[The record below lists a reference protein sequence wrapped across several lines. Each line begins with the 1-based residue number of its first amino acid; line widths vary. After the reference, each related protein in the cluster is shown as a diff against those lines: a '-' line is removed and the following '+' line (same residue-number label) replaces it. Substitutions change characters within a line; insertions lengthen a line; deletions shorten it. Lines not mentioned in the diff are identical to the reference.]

1 MQKPFKQFMFRLVVL
16 TVVLL
21 VATLAIF
28 NFAIHHDF
36 TIAYW
41 FIFIYFFGM
50 TSLVHFLLLR
60 AGGADEEPKKFVPK
74 FMGVLGLKMFA
85 SLLYIF
91 IYSFMFTE
99 DMFAFAITFICV
111 YLSYTTL
118 EVVSI
123 LGALKD

>member
-1 MQKPFKQFMFRLVVL
+1 MFRLVVL
-16 TVVLL
+16 TAVLL
-21 VATLAIF
+21 VGTLAVF
-28 NFAIHHDF
+28 NFGIHHDF
-36 TIAYW
+36 TVAYW

-50 TSLVHFLLLR
+50 TALVHFLLLR
-60 AGGADEEPKKFVPK
+60 AGGANEEPKKFVPK

-91 IYSFMFTE
+91 IYSFLFSE

-111 YLSYTTL
+111 YMSFTAL

-123 LGALKD
+123 LGALKE